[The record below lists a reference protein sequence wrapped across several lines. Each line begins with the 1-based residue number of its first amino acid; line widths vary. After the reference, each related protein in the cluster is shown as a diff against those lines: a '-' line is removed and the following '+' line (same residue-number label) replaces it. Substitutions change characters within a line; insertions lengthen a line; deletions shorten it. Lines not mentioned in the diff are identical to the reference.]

1 MITFDYTNKKF
12 TDSIFHTVAIGR
24 AYELL
29 RGDLAQQLAEM
40 QKELRFR
47 YCRCHGLF
55 HEDMAVAIRK
65 PDGTLGFQ
73 WHHMDKFIDTMLS
86 VGLKPFFELGP
97 MPYCMASDPKAT
109 IFHYEM
115 NMSKPTDYNEWYAL
129 CRAFTSH
136 CVDRYGLDEVRTWFF
151 EVWNEPNLDGFWPHG
166 MDEYYILYSY
176 AAKAVK
182 SVDSE
187 LPVGGPASAGGMF
200 IPEMIDYCLKNDVPL
215 DFVSTHVYPIGEY
228 CQFPERK
235 NSPHALGGYMPT
247 VVREVYER
255 VQNSPMP
262 NLPIYWTEWNTQYG
276 KPGMAITWT
285 HNPSVDMHFAASSVM
300 KNVLETREFSDSMS
314 YWTASDLFEE
324 AGCPHSPFSC
334 TYGLLTIHGVKKAT
348 YNAYK
353 LLRKL
358 RGKELAA
365 AVENAP
371 FGCDVCATEENNVSR
386 VILYNWNALEIHDQP
401 DWTDSVKIPVREEGE
416 YLVTTAAIRKHK
428 GSPYETWISMGSPH
442 NLSETQLAMLQAHS
456 EMDYDFVSCKSQ
468 DGFITVPFA
477 LAPNEVLYMECE
489 KKGDAII
496 PRAASKEDLE
506 RWNEIMTLE
515 ELK

>member
-1 MITFDYTNKKF
+1 
-12 TDSIFHTVAIGR
+12 
-24 AYELL
+24 
-29 RGDLAQQLAEM
+29 
-40 QKELRFR
+40 
-47 YCRCHGLF
+47 
-55 HEDMAVAIRK
+55 
-65 PDGTLGFQ
+65 
-73 WHHMDKFIDTMLS
+73 
-86 VGLKPFFELGP
+86 
-97 MPYCMASDPKAT
+97 
-109 IFHYEM
+109 
-115 NMSKPTDYNEWYAL
+115 
-129 CRAFTSH
+129 
-136 CVDRYGLDEVRTWFF
+136 
-151 EVWNEPNLDGFWPHG
+151 
-166 MDEYYILYSY
+166 
-176 AAKAVK
+176 
-182 SVDSE
+182 
-187 LPVGGPASAGGMF
+187 
-200 IPEMIDYCLKNDVPL
+200 
-215 DFVSTHVYPIGEY
+215 
-228 CQFPERK
+228 
-235 NSPHALGGYMPT
+235 
-247 VVREVYER
+247 
-255 VQNSPMP
+255 
-262 NLPIYWTEWNTQYG
+262 
-276 KPGMAITWT
+276 MAITWT

-358 RGKELAA
+358 RGNEMTA

-456 EMDYDFVSCKSQ
+456 EMDYDFVSCKSE